1 MSYHP
6 KEFRKTNI
14 IVLRKS
20 KKEDYFE
27 PKSYRSIAL
36 LSTLRKTLKIVI
48 ARRLNDC
55 VEDNNLLSPEQIEVR
70 RKRSTE
76 TVLETIVDAVHTV

>member
-20 KKEDYFE
+20 KKENYFE
-27 PKSYRSIAL
+27 SKSYRSITL

-55 VEDNNLLSPEQIEVR
+55 VEDNNLLSLEQMRVR
-70 RKRSTE
+70 RKRFTK
-76 TVLETIVDAVHTV
+76 TVLETIIDAVHTV